1 MRLPDWRQMRGSV
14 NVRTPRRVPLLQVAK
29 SALAIVA
36 AWLLAGWLVQ
46 GPPPIFAA
54 IAALLVVQPSI
65 NQSFTRAVERSRFSA
80 VQAFLKVH
88 SSNRLSWEPENEMP
102 FQVSVST
109 QGRNTELFARMCAPG
124 STLMR
129 AHAPNTRSTLVR
141 SSVTFGSTVSVPVM

>member
-14 NVRTPRRVPLLQVAK
+14 NVRTLRRVPLLQVAK

-65 NQSFTRAVERSRFSA
+65 TSRSPVPWSA
-80 VQAFLKVH
+80 AWA
-88 SSNRLSWEPENEMP
+88 SSSA
-102 FQVSVST
+102 S
-109 QGRNTELFARMCAPG
+109 
-124 STLMR
+124 
-129 AHAPNTRSTLVR
+129 
-141 SSVTFGSTVSVPVM
+141 